1 MKALRLLTLSAMAL
15 TALASCQKE
24 APESPASDSGNKQKL
39 TFTAR
44 GEDAGSRTAL
54 ASDNGIL
61 WNLTDNITVFSAGIG
76 STYTVE
82 SLSADAR
89 SVTFS
94 GISTLSDTYY
104 ALYPASNTASI
115 SGDIITAT
123 LPGTQV
129 ATAGSFADKT
139 NLSVAKSSDSNL
151 YFKNVGA
158 LLAITVRNSGLTGIT
173 VESIGGEALTGTA
186 QIACNDGEPSVTVT
200 SALTQVT
207 LSGSFEAGQTYYCT
221 VFPGNFASGFRITYH
236 KEGYKAV
243 YADSK
248 AVELT
253 RNSNHLLAD
262 ITVPDSDW
270 RADEAFA
277 VGDAVRIR
285 NSAEEGQN
293 LSYIP
298 EGYWNSGTDH
308 YLNDGTYN
316 YEIFT
321 RLTEGQN
328 FYFQSE
334 GNYLF
339 ALNAEGTQVASI
351 KKASQAAYAA
361 PADGIYRI
369 RMVLPSGT
377 AAVQQIS
384 RYTFSQYSV
393 LGANLNYVGNGIWE
407 YKNLSMRR
415 NSQSW
420 NNRYKF
426 VLHFSDES
434 VAYYGRWSTNKSNPV
449 YGTTGADYFYVQ
461 PCDNND
467 NWEPCFKFPSA
478 CEVDEDRYYGDLTL
492 SMNNDGGHYTH
503 SITNVRDSQNLPDIT
518 PGESIFIGGTDEA
531 GQKMVYVGAEGYYN
545 TAMSNFGDAN
555 NIDTDAIG
563 DYDYEIFTRLKA
575 GEKIYFSN
583 ADGSKY
589 FAPVAE
595 GNAMSKIVAP
605 EKASYTAKSDGV
617 WRIRANFATGKCC
630 IRRIDQVRVEL
641 QYHNSVYYTLNYVG
655 NGVWRKEDQ
664 VIEWGVESWD
674 AHLSRYILKM
684 WFNKDQNG
692 DSINVWQ
699 VYGAT
704 TNKGNARPAQDDD
717 GSYWNLQPYSGQN
730 WDQIFV
736 YGSWMTDNDHN
747 GRYTATVSAYMND
760 TYSHYTHRFTDV
772 KDTLQ

>member
-1 MKALRLLTLSAMAL
+1 MKVLRLLTLSALAL

-61 WNLTDNITVFSAGIG
+61 WNLTDNITVFSAGVG

-115 SGDIITAT
+115 SGDVITAA
-123 LPGTQV
+123 LSGTQA

-139 NLSVAKSSDSNL
+139 NLSVAKSSDSDL

-298 EGYWNSGTDH
+298 EGYWNSTTDH

-384 RYTFSQYSV
+384 RYTYSQYSV
-393 LGANLNYVGNGIWE
+393 LGANLNYVGNGVWE

-415 NSQSW
+415 NAQGY

-426 VLHFSDES
+426 VLHFTDES
-434 VAYYGRWSTNKSNPV
+434 VAYYGRWSADKGNPV
-449 YGTTGADYFYVQ
+449 YGTTSADYFYLQ
-461 PCDNND
+461 PCDNTD
-467 NWEPCFKFPSA
+467 NWEPCFKFPSE
-478 CEVDEDRYYGDLTL
+478 CEIDEDRYYGDLTV
-492 SMNNDGGHYTH
+492 SMNNGNAHYTH

-518 PGESIFIGGTDEA
+518 PGENIFIGGTAEA
-531 GQKMVYVGAEGYYN
+531 GQKMVYVGANDYYN
-545 TAMSNFGDAN
+545 TAMSNFGDAAN
-555 NIDTDAIG
+555 LDSDAIG
-563 DYDYEIFTRLKA
+563 DYDYEIFTRLA
-575 GEKIYFSN
+575 EGEKVYFSN
-583 ADGSKY
+583 TDGSKY

-605 EKASYTAKSDGV
+605 EKASYTAKSNGV

-692 DSINVWQ
+692 DSIDIWQ
-699 VYGAT
+699 VYGST
-704 TNKGNARPAQDDD
+704 TNKGNARPTQDDD

>member
-15 TALASCQKE
+15 ITLAACQKE

-115 SGDIITAT
+115 SGDVITAA
-123 LPGTQV
+123 LSGTQA

-139 NLSVAKSSDSNL
+139 NLSVAKSSDSDL

-158 LLAITVRNSGLTGIT
+158 LLAITVRNSGLTDIT

-221 VFPGNFASGFRITYH
+221 VFPGNFASGFRITYR

-339 ALNAEGTQVASI
+339 ALNAEGTQVESI

-369 RMVLPSGT
+369 RMVLPAGT

-384 RYTFSQYSV
+384 RYTYSQYSV
-393 LGANLNYVGNGIWE
+393 LGANLNYVGNGVWE

-415 NSQSW
+415 NAQGY

-461 PCDNND
+461 PCDNTD
-467 NWEPCFKFPSA
+467 NWEPCFKFPSE
-478 CEVDEDRYYGDLTL
+478 CEIDEDRYYGDLTL

-518 PGESIFIGGTDEA
+518 PGENIFIGGTDEA
-531 GQKMVYVGAEGYYN
+531 GQKMAYVGASGYYN
-545 TAMSNFGDAN
+545 TAMSNFGDAAN
-555 NIDTDAIG
+555 LDSDAIG
-563 DYDYEIFTRLKA
+563 DYDYEIFTRLA
-575 GEKIYFSN
+575 EGEKVYFSN

-605 EKASYTAKSDGV
+605 EKASYTAKSNGV

-641 QYHNSVYYTLNYVG
+641 QYHNSVYYALNYVG

-692 DSINVWQ
+692 DSIDIWQ
-699 VYGAT
+699 VYGST
-704 TNKGNARPAQDDD
+704 TNKGNTRPAQDDD

>member
-1 MKALRLLTLSAMAL
+1 MKVLRLLTLSALAL
-15 TALASCQKE
+15 TVLASCQKE

-82 SLSADAR
+82 SLSADTR

-115 SGDIITAT
+115 SGDVITAA
-123 LPGTQV
+123 LSGTQA

-139 NLSVAKSSDSNL
+139 NLSVAKSSDSDL

-158 LLAITVRNSGLTGIT
+158 LLAITVLNSGLTGIT

-186 QIACNDGEPSVTVT
+186 QIACNDDEPSVTVT

-298 EGYWNSGTDH
+298 EGYWNSTTDH

-384 RYTFSQYSV
+384 RYTYSQYSV
-393 LGANLNYVGNGIWE
+393 LGANLNYVGNGVWE

-415 NSQSW
+415 NAQGY

-426 VLHFSDES
+426 VLHFTDES
-434 VAYYGRWSTNKSNPV
+434 VAYYGRWSANKGNPV
-449 YGTTGADYFYVQ
+449 YGTTSADYFYLQ
-461 PCDNND
+461 PCDNTD
-467 NWEPCFKFPSA
+467 NWEPCFKFPSE
-478 CEVDEDRYYGDLTL
+478 CEIDEDRYYGDLTV
-492 SMNNDGGHYTH
+492 SMNNGNTHYTH

-518 PGESIFIGGTDEA
+518 PGENIFIGGTAEA
-531 GQKMVYVGAEGYYN
+531 GQKMVYVGANDYYN
-545 TAMSNFGDAN
+545 TAMSNFGDAAN
-555 NIDTDAIG
+555 LDSDAIG
-563 DYDYEIFTRLKA
+563 DYDYEIFTRLTE

-583 ADGSKY
+583 TDGSKY

-595 GNAMSKIVAP
+595 GNATIKIVAP
-605 EKASYTAKSDGV
+605 EKASYTAKSNGV

-641 QYHNSVYYTLNYVG
+641 QYHNSVYYALNYVG

-692 DSINVWQ
+692 DSIDIWQ
-699 VYGAT
+699 VYGST
-704 TNKGNARPAQDDD
+704 TNKGNARPEQDDD